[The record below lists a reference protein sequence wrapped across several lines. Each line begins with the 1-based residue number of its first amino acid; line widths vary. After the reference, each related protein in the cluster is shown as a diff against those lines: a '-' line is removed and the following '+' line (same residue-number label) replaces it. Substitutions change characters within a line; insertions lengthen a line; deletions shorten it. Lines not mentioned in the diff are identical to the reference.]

1 MKTRFLVAAV
11 VVAVAAQAPAD
22 SYTWTWDAQAASWHA
37 QRKFT
42 TEPHDN
48 FVNNFG
54 LTGNPTPFPGSTDDV
69 TIGAAHPTYGTP
81 TLTADGATVHDLGV
95 TGNLLVT
102 GGKTLTTNGSFTNTG
117 QTWVHDGTLALTGT
131 AANTQ
136 TIDVHVGGWM
146 RIYGT
151 SLANDGLIALHVN
164 TGMGEGRI
172 AVGTAGL
179 VISGSGNIALG
190 TELGGLAFTNAADHT
205 IHLGAIEQ
213 RNGASITAPMANLGT
228 IDADQSAKTLVLSGS
243 AKTNDGTMEA
253 TNGGRLEIWCPVTQT
268 AAGVVAANGGNVG
281 LRGGSITGGSLRS
294 TGTSLCETVSSTT
307 TTLAD
312 VVNEAAV
319 MIWNNGS
326 ILALAGSG
334 ITNHGTIESTEN
346 TGMGAG
352 TLRIDAD
359 LTLGGTGAVHCRT
372 RLYSANG
379 STLTQAAGHTI
390 RYGDSASG
398 EGQIEVALVNHGVVS
413 ADYSGKTISLRSA
426 TKTNDGTMEATN
438 GGRLEI
444 WCPVTQTAAGVIAAN
459 GGNVGLRGGSIT
471 GGSLRSTGASLCE
484 TVSSTTTTLADAVN
498 EAAIIIWNNGSILA
512 LAGSGITNHGTIE
525 STENT
530 GMGAGTLR
538 IDADLAL
545 SGTGAVHCRTRL
557 YSANGSTL
565 TQAAGHTIRYGD
577 SASGEGQIEVGLVN
591 HGVVRADYSGRTISL
606 RSAAKT
612 NDGKMEATNGGRL
625 EIWCPVTQTAA
636 GVIAANGGN
645 VGLRGGTIAGGSF
658 RSTGAS
664 VVESVSNTTTTVE
677 GIENRATV
685 HLWAN
690 NSVLAVRGTVV
701 NHGTIELHP
710 NTGMGAGRIRLDSAA
725 TFAGSGSVACNA
737 EIFSTVGAGLANESG
752 HTLKGRG
759 TVSVAVDNRG
769 TVESD
774 QSGRTFNLSGGAAQ
788 FSGTTLTG
796 GTWVARAGATLAVAG
811 APNVTVNQGEVV
823 LEGAGSTIAWINLL
837 ADNQGGFRIAAG
849 RNFTTAGTLA
859 NSGLLDV
866 GSGSTLAVPGNL
878 QATGAATTRVE
889 IAGPPA
895 DPATWGHFAA
905 TGTASLGGSLQVF
918 FSRTATYADGD
929 RWHFLNATGERSG
942 QFAALHFFNVPAGMM
957 ASVEYV
963 ADGVDVLLRTSVP
976 PDSYADWLAQQDFQH
991 PGDDAPDADPDG
1003 DGFPNLVEYG
1013 LDLNP
1018 AVADLP
1024 ADNIRGRRSGGTLWL
1039 FVNMPE
1045 PARGD
1050 LQYTVRGTAD
1060 LVSWYDIAGRKGSG
1074 PWAWLAG
1081 APERIVALEAVP
1093 GRNPVEVGI
1102 PQAHEADDAAF
1113 LSLWVTLVE

>member
-11 VVAVAAQAPAD
+11 AAVVAAQALAD
-22 SYTWTWDAQAASWHA
+22 SYTWTWDAQASSWHA

-42 TEPHDN
+42 TEPPDN
-48 FVNNFG
+48 YINNFG
-54 LTGNPTPFPGSTDDV
+54 ITGNPTPFPGSTDDV

-81 TLTADGATVHDLGV
+81 TLTSDSATAHNLLV

-102 GGKTLTTNGSFTNTG
+102 NGRVLTTNGTFSNTG
-117 QTWVHDGTLALTGT
+117 EVKIHGGAVSVQGP

-136 TIDVHVGGWM
+136 TIDVHVGGWLK
-146 RIYGT
+146 IYGT
-151 SLANDGLIALHVN
+151 SLLNDGLIALHVN

-172 AVGTAGL
+172 EVGTAGL
-179 VISGSGNIALG
+179 VISGTGGI
-190 TELGGLAFTNAADHT
+190 ELATNLAGFAFTNGAAHT
-205 IHLGAIEQ
+205 IHLGTIEQ

-243 AKTNDGTMEA
+243 AKTNEGLMKA
-253 TNGGRLEIWCPVTQT
+253 SNGGYLDLTTTITQSG
-268 AAGVVAANGGNVG
+268 AGRVVADGGTVR
-281 LRGGSITGGSLRS
+281 LGGCTITGGSLQTIETS
-294 TGTSLCETVSSTT
+294 VMETGSGTTSG
-307 TTLAD
+307 LAGLHNSGL
-312 VVNEAAV
+312 VRIVN
-319 MIWNNGS
+319 NNS
-326 ILALAGSG
+326 ILLLSG
-334 ITNHGTIESTEN
+334 AITNDGTIELTEN

-359 LTLGGTGAVHCRT
+359 VRLGGTGAVHCRT
-372 RLYSANG
+372 RLYSDNG
-379 STLTQAAGHTI
+379 STLTQEAGHTI

-398 EGQIEVALVNHGVVS
+398 EG
-413 ADYSGKTISLRSA
+413 R
-426 TKTNDGTMEATN
+426 
-438 GGRLEI
+438 
-444 WCPVTQTAAGVIAAN
+444 
-459 GGNVGLRGGSIT
+459 
-471 GGSLRSTGASLCE
+471 
-484 TVSSTTTTLADAVN
+484 
-498 EAAIIIWNNGSILA
+498 
-512 LAGSGITNHGTIE
+512 
-525 STENT
+525 
-530 GMGAGTLR
+530 
-538 IDADLAL
+538 
-545 SGTGAVHCRTRL
+545 
-557 YSANGSTL
+557 
-565 TQAAGHTIRYGD
+565 
-577 SASGEGQIEVGLVN
+577 IEVGLVN

-612 NDGKMEATNGGRL
+612 NDGTMEATNGGRL

-664 VVESVSNTTTTVE
+664 FFETVGGTTSTIADAVNQAAVRIPNNSSILALAGAAITNDGTIELTENTGMGAGTLRIDADVRLGGTGAVHCRTRLYSDNGSTLTQEAGHTIRYGDSASGEGRIEVGLVNHGVVRADYSGRTISLRSAAKTNDGTMEATNGGRLEIWCPVTQTAAGVIAANGGNVGLRGGTIAGGSFRSTGVSVVESVSNTTTTVE

-690 NSVLAVRGTVV
+690 NSVLAVRGTLT

-737 EIFSTVGAGLANESG
+737 EIFSTIGAGLTNESG
-752 HTLKGRG
+752 HTLKGHG

-769 TVESD
+769 AVESD

-811 APNVTVNQGEVV
+811 APNVTVNQGAVV
-823 LEGAGSTIAWINLL
+823 LEGAGSTIAWINSL

-849 RNFTTAGTLA
+849 RNFTTVGTLA

-878 QATGAATTRVE
+878 QTTGTATTRVE

-905 TGTASLGGSLQVF
+905 TGAATLGGSLQVF

-929 RWHFLNATGERSG
+929 RWHFLSATGGRSG

-1013 LDLNP
+1013 LDLHP

-1050 LQYTVRGTAD
+1050 LQYTVCGTAD

-1081 APERIVALEAVP
+1081 VPERIVALEAVP